1 VSQNEHQPQENKSLL
16 GIYKDVFIG
25 GGVTGCVI
33 LLIVAVALVVGFW
46 LDEKFESAN
55 HIYIFVSILLS
66 VPVTF
71 VAILWVVGKLTSRKK
86 TSSVG
91 DAAAQ
96 KQNVQEDAHRG
107 TNSEEA

>member
-1 VSQNEHQPQENKSLL
+1 MSQNEHQPQEKKTLL
-16 GIYKDVFIG
+16 GFYKDVFIG

-33 LLIVAVALVVGFW
+33 LFIVAAALVIGFW
-46 LDEKFESAN
+46 LDKKFESAN
-55 HIYIFVSILLS
+55 HIYIIGSILLS

-86 TSSVG
+86 SLGAG
-91 DAAAQ
+91 DTATQ
-96 KQNVQEDAHRG
+96 KQKGQEDADRG

>member
-1 VSQNEHQPQENKSLL
+1 VSQNEHQPQERKSLL

-33 LLIVAVALVVGFW
+33 LLIVAVALVIGFW
-46 LDEKFESAN
+46 LDQKFESVN
-55 HIYIFVSILLS
+55 HIYIFGSILLS

-71 VAILWVVGKLTSRKK
+71 VAILWVVGKLTARKK
-86 TSSVG
+86 GSGIRDT
-91 DAAAQ
+91 AAQ
-96 KQNVQEDAHRG
+96 KQNRQEDADRG